1 MTNDDIL
8 NLADKHLD
16 YSDHG
21 VFFGS
26 EDDILEFANDLIIAY
41 FTEKEKQQCQHG

>member
-1 MTNDDIL
+1 MSNDDIL
-8 NLADKHLD
+8 NLADEYLD

-26 EDDILEFANDLIIAY
+26 EDDILEFVAALL
-41 FTEKEKQQCQHG
+41 EKHRGELCRLT